1 MKLMESC
8 RGYLAHKNKNQK
20 QMENQKLFRRIFLG
34 ISVSML
40 VVILAGSGWM
50 YRMVKKVIIDQNIRM
65 SMQAFSQ
72 VQTDFEEANG
82 TANMIA
88 TQVMLD
94 DVCSELL
101 TAVSGQMLNSI
112 TLSKVRNQLSLYQNT
127 NPEVE
132 SIYIYNHDLDL
143 FITSG
148 SRFGAVGKEEY
159 SDQNIVS
166 ILDNPEKYN
175 TQNLIRREMMT
186 KYPNETE
193 KQEVVYSYL
202 LYAAEQKKTGSVV
215 IVNMKFDKMLQE
227 MLDMEI
233 LKDSRM
239 LIIDEKKERL
249 VDLQTYPVEET
260 AKMRE
265 TVLRMVEKGSK
276 YQESVVDGE
285 KYFFSYLYSNRSRWN
300 YVKITRWNSMFHVLL
315 ELRGWITGITLT
327 IVLAVVV
334 IALANSFSILKI
346 HRKLEK
352 KYALS
357 TKRSDLYLLREGFL
371 SDFLHNRKLFG
382 KNQLRQQ
389 MENFGFSPGENQK
402 YTVLILQL
410 EGYNRFREIYGST
423 GTYDIKY
430 GFQNIF
436 EETYGKYFQVM
447 GLINRD
453 HTLTFLLKIAQ
464 EDEIQEKIREC
475 FKAFCENVKVFIE
488 WDFSLIGSEQNVNL
502 EKIPEVNN
510 NLKMVMQESF
520 FYPPNSYFTY
530 EQIQKEHKEQAEFQQ
545 LEAGNLPKAV
555 RSGQDVWEVYR
566 NFTDKL
572 KNCSMVEYMNAIIWL
587 GITVTRSM
595 KDFSFYENDAN
606 EFLVRLAA
614 CEKAAEVD
622 SLFLELFEEIR
633 EKQEKAA
640 VKKGVMGK
648 LDEVKK
654 YIEENFPD
662 PNLTL
667 EQLGDEFSVS
677 PNYLGRLFKKDVG
690 MSVADYINGE
700 RLKWVLKELEETERA
715 AKELAEKCGF
725 VSSNYFYTYF
735 RKKIGVTPQAYR
747 EQCREQKGNVSELK
761 AK

>member
-8 RGYLAHKNKNQK
+8 RGYLANKRKDQK
-20 QMENQKLFRRIFLG
+20 QMENRKIFGRIFLG

-40 VVILAGSGWM
+40 VVTLAGSGWM

-101 TAVSGQMLNSI
+101 TAVSGQKLNSI

-132 SIYIYNHDLDL
+132 SIYIYNNDLDL

-159 SDQNIVS
+159 SDQNIVG
-166 ILDNPEKYN
+166 ILENPEKYH
-175 TQNLIRREMMT
+175 TQNLIRRERTT
-186 KYPNETE
+186 KYPNQTE
-193 KQEVVYSYL
+193 KKEVVYSYL
-202 LYAAEQKKTGSVV
+202 LYASEQKKTGSVV

-227 MLDMEI
+227 ILDMEI

-239 LIIDEKKERL
+239 LIIDEKNERL
-249 VDLQTYPVEET
+249 VDLQTYPVKET

-265 TVLRMVEKGSK
+265 TVLQMAEKGSK
-276 YQESVVDGE
+276 YQEYAVDGE
-285 KYFFSYLYSNRSRWN
+285 KYFFSYLYSSKSEWN
-300 YVKITRWNSMFHVLL
+300 YVKITRWNSMFHVLQ
-315 ELRGWITGITLT
+315 ELRGWIVGITLT

-334 IALANSFSILKI
+334 IALANSVSILKI

-389 MENFGFSPGENQK
+389 MENFGFSSVENQK
-402 YTVLILQL
+402 YAVLILQL
-410 EGYNRFREIYGST
+410 EGYKEFREIYGKT

-453 HTLTFLLKIAQ
+453 HTLTFLLETTR
-464 EDEIQEKIREC
+464 EDGTQEKIREC
-475 FKAFCENVKVFIE
+475 FQEFCENVKVFIK
-488 WDFSLIGSEQNVNL
+488 WDFSLTGSEQNVNL
-502 EKIPEVNN
+502 EKIPEVNS

-520 FYPPNSYFTY
+520 FYPPNTYFTY
-530 EQIQKEHKEQAEFQQ
+530 EQIQREHGEQAEFQQ
-545 LEAGNLPKAV
+545 LEAGSLPRAV
-555 RSGQDVWEVYR
+555 RSGQDVWEVYQ

-572 KNCSMVEYMNAIIWL
+572 KKCSMMEYMNAIIWL
-587 GITVTRSM
+587 GITVVRSVNE
-595 KDFSFYENDAN
+595 FSFYENDAN

-614 CEKAAEVD
+614 CEKASEVD
-622 SLFLELFEEIR
+622 GLFLELFEKIR

-640 VKKGVMGK
+640 IKKGVMGK

-654 YIEENFPD
+654 YIEENFTD

-700 RLKWVLKELEETERA
+700 RLKWVLKELEDTERA
-715 AKELAEKCGF
+715 AKDLAEKCGF
-725 VSSNYFYTYF
+725 VSTNYFYTYF

-747 EQCREQKGNVSELK
+747 EQCREQKENAAVFRAE
-761 AK
+761 

>member
-8 RGYLAHKNKNQK
+8 RGYLANKRKDQK
-20 QMENQKLFRRIFLG
+20 QMENRKIFGRIFLG

-40 VVILAGSGWM
+40 VVTLAGSGWM

-101 TAVSGQMLNSI
+101 TAVSGQKLNSI

-132 SIYIYNHDLDL
+132 SIYIYNNDLDL

-159 SDQNIVS
+159 SDQNIVG
-166 ILDNPEKYN
+166 ILENPEKYH
-175 TQNLIRREMMT
+175 TQNLIRRERTT
-186 KYPNETE
+186 KYPNQTE
-193 KQEVVYSYL
+193 KKEVVYSYL
-202 LYAAEQKKTGSVV
+202 LYASEQKKTGSVV

-227 MLDMEI
+227 ILDMEI

-239 LIIDEKKERL
+239 LIIDEKNERL
-249 VDLQTYPVEET
+249 VDLQTYPVKET

-265 TVLRMVEKGSK
+265 TVLQMAEKGSK

-285 KYFFSYLYSNRSRWN
+285 KYFFSYLYSSKSEWN
-300 YVKITRWNSMFHVLL
+300 YVKITRWNSMFHVLQ
-315 ELRGWITGITLT
+315 ELRGWIVGITLT

-334 IALANSFSILKI
+334 IALANSVSILKI

-389 MENFGFSPGENQK
+389 MENFGFSPVENQK
-402 YTVLILQL
+402 YAVLILQL
-410 EGYNRFREIYGST
+410 EGYKEFREIYGKT

-453 HTLTFLLKIAQ
+453 HTLTFLLETTR
-464 EDEIQEKIREC
+464 EDGTQEKIREC
-475 FKAFCENVKVFIE
+475 FQEFCENVKVFIK
-488 WDFSLIGSEQNVNL
+488 WDFSLTGSEQIVNL
-502 EKIPEVNN
+502 EKIPEVNS

-520 FYPPNSYFTY
+520 FYPPNTYFTY
-530 EQIQKEHKEQAEFQQ
+530 EQIQREHGEQAEFQQ
-545 LEAGNLPKAV
+545 LEAGSLPRAV
-555 RSGQDVWEVYR
+555 RSGQDVWEVYQ

-572 KNCSMVEYMNAIIWL
+572 KKCSMMEYMNAIIWL
-587 GITVTRSM
+587 GITVVRSVNE
-595 KDFSFYENDAN
+595 FSFYENDAN

-614 CEKAAEVD
+614 CEKASEVD
-622 SLFLELFEEIR
+622 GLFLELFEKIR

-640 VKKGVMGK
+640 IKKGVMGK

-654 YIEENFPD
+654 YIEENFTD

-700 RLKWVLKELEETERA
+700 RLKWVLKELEDTERA
-715 AKELAEKCGF
+715 AKDLAEKCGF
-725 VSSNYFYTYF
+725 VSTNYFYTYF

-747 EQCREQKGNVSELK
+747 EHCREQKENAAVFRAE
-761 AK
+761 

>member
-8 RGYLAHKNKNQK
+8 KGYLARKHKDQK

-101 TAVSGQMLNSI
+101 TAVSGQTLNSI

-132 SIYIYNHDLDL
+132 SIYIYNNDLDL

-148 SRFGAVGKEEY
+148 SRFGAVGKAEY

-166 ILDNPEKYN
+166 ILENPQKYH
-175 TQNLIRREMMT
+175 TQNLIRREMTT
-186 KYPNETE
+186 KYSNQTE
-193 KQEVVYSYL
+193 KTEVVYSYL

-227 MLDMEI
+227 ILDMEI

-239 LIIDEKKERL
+239 LIIDEKNERL
-249 VDLQTYPVEET
+249 VDLQTYPVQET

-265 TVLRMVEKGSK
+265 MVLQLAEKGIK
-276 YQESVVDGE
+276 YQEAVVDGE
-285 KYFFSYLYSNRSRWN
+285 KYFFSYLFSGKSQWN

-315 ELRGWITGITLT
+315 DLRRWIVGFTLT
-327 IVLAVVV
+327 IVIAVVV
-334 IALANSFSILKI
+334 IALANSVTILKI
-346 HRKLEK
+346 HRRLEK

-357 TKRSDLYLLREGFL
+357 ERRSDRYLLREGFL

-389 MENFGFSPGENQK
+389 IDNFGFSVDENQK
-402 YTVLILQL
+402 YAVLILQL
-410 EGYNRFREIYGST
+410 EAYKKFRDIYGKT

-436 EETYGKYFQVM
+436 EETFGKYFQVM

-453 HTLTFLLKIAQ
+453 HTLTFLLETTQ
-464 EDEIQEKIREC
+464 EDGMQEKISEC
-475 FKAFCENVKVFIE
+475 FHAFCENVKVFIE
-488 WDFSLIGSEQNVNL
+488 WNFSLVGSEETVNL
-502 EKIPEVNN
+502 EKVPEVNS
-510 NLKMVMQESF
+510 NLKTVMQESF
-520 FYPPNSYFTY
+520 FYPPNTYFTY
-530 EQIQKEHKEQAEFQQ
+530 EQIQTEHGEQAEFQQ
-545 LEAGNLPKAV
+545 LEAGSLPKAV
-555 RSGQDVWEVYR
+555 RSGQDVWEVYQS
-566 NFTDKL
+566 FTQKL
-572 KNCSMVEYMNAIIWL
+572 KKCSMVEYMNAIIWL
-587 GITVTRSM
+587 GITVVRSV
-595 KDFSFYENDAN
+595 KDFSFYETEAND
-606 EFLVRLAA
+606 FLVQLTA

-622 SLFLELFEEIR
+622 ELFLQLFEKIH

-640 VKKGVMGK
+640 VKKGVIGK

-654 YIEENFPD
+654 YIEENFSD

-677 PNYLGRLFKKDVG
+677 PNYLGRLFKKDMG

-700 RLKWVLKELEETERA
+700 RLQWVLKELENTERA
-715 AKELAEKCGF
+715 AKDLAEKCGF
-725 VSSNYFYTYF
+725 VSTNYFYTYF

-747 EQCREQKGNVSELK
+747 EQFREQKGVK
-761 AK
+761 